1 MNLRRAGPARDNIQC
16 QPLRKSCQRMTFSL
30 QENNRLPRK
39 DMRDEMTCVL
49 GGMGFFTMSKRDQ
62 ARERGG
68 ASLDEGIE
76 SHFGS
81 ST

>member
-1 MNLRRAGPARDNIQC
+1 MI
-16 QPLRKSCQRMTFSL
+16 FSL

-39 DMRDEMTCVL
+39 DMRDGMSFVL

-62 ARERGG
+62 ERERGG
-68 ASLDEGIE
+68 TSLDKGIE
-76 SHFGS
+76 SHFDS

>member
-1 MNLRRAGPARDNIQC
+1 MNLRRAGPAQDNIQC
-16 QPLRKSCQRMTFSL
+16 QPLRKSCQRMIFRL
-30 QENNRLPRK
+30 QSNNRLSRN
-39 DMRDEMTCVL
+39 DMKDEMSLVL

-62 ARERGG
+62 ERERGD

-76 SHFGS
+76 SHFAS

>member
-1 MNLRRAGPARDNIQC
+1 M
-16 QPLRKSCQRMTFSL
+16 K
-30 QENNRLPRK
+30 
-39 DMRDEMTCVL
+39 DEMSLVL

-62 ARERGG
+62 ERERGD

-76 SHFGS
+76 SHFAS